1 MRVTVVSPNRERNP
15 DPLLPI
21 GASTVAALIR
31 QLGHDVRMLDLCHE
45 ADPLPAVRWHLADWQ
60 PDLVGLSLRNLEN
73 NQLLG
78 HRSYL
83 DDMRALVRTVRDVS
97 AAPIVVGGPGY
108 TLFPGEVLEAL
119 GLEYGLAGEAEESL
133 GPLLD
138 CIEAGRPPAGI
149 AGVCYR
155 TGGRTVM
162 QGVARGRS
170 FGRSPLPAY
179 DLLDRPAYVAQGAA
193 IPVES
198 KRGCDLS
205 CSFCPDG
212 ADSSGTKLKP
222 VSATVDEIEALTA
235 LVGTNRLHFT
245 DGVFHHPVGHAEEL
259 CREIIRRSLVV
270 RWRCGV
276 NPVGLSLPLLQ
287 LMHEAG
293 CRGVALGLD
302 AATGGMLR
310 SYRKGFRPADIAAA
324 LTAVRLARI
333 PYTIHILFGGPG
345 ETNESVGEA
354 LDVLEELAPDDAV
367 FFALGLRVFTGTAL
381 QQTPLQEGRILPGHN
396 MLDPT
401 YYLSRALD
409 DRLPERLKERCAG
422 HARWCSPPYE
432 TQG

>member
-1 MRVTVVSPNRERNP
+1 
-15 DPLLPI
+15 
-21 GASTVAALIR
+21 
-31 QLGHDVRMLDLCHE
+31 MLDLCHE
-45 ADPLPAVRWHLADWQ
+45 ADPLPAARRHLTDWQ
-60 PDLVGLSLRNLEN
+60 PELVGLSLRNLEN

-83 DDMRALVRTVRDVS
+83 ADMRALVRTVRDVS
-97 AAPIVVGGPGY
+97 SAPIVVGGAGY

-119 GLEYGLAGEAEESL
+119 DLEYGLAGEAEGSL

-149 AGVCYR
+149 AGVCHR
-155 TGGRTVM
+155 TGGRTAM
-162 QGVARGRS
+162 QGVARARS

-179 DLLDRPAYVAQGAA
+179 DLLDCPAYVAQGAA

-212 ADSSGTKLKP
+212 ADGSGTQLKP
-222 VSATVDEIEALTA
+222 VSATIDEIEALTA

-245 DGVFHHPVGHAEEL
+245 DGVFHHPAGHAEEF
-259 CREIIRRSLVV
+259 CSEIIRRGLVV

-345 ETNESVGEA
+345 ETNESVSEA

-381 QQTPLQEGRILPGHN
+381 HRTALHEGQILPDHN
-396 MLDPT
+396 MLGPT

-409 DRLPERLKERCAG
+409 DGLPERLKERCAG
-422 HARWCSPPYE
+422 HPRWFSPPYE